1 MPSQEVV
8 EVVLVL
14 VLFTFTPNK
23 SFAYFLNVESYNS
36 VVLKSYNTEL
46 DKIIITFTNQ
56 NQCQIN
62 LTLLINK

>member
-14 VLFTFTPNK
+14 VLFTFTPNT
-23 SFAYFLNVESYNS
+23 SYAYFLNVESYNL
-36 VVLKSYNTEL
+36 VVLKSYNTEF

-56 NQCQIN
+56 NQCQVN